1 MKYQP
6 IVVKLKSITPVPV
19 GFQIRMQVVGGPESC
34 VGRDVFLIL
43 DQCQAASLVA
53 TLYEKQRL

>member
-19 GFQIRMQVVGGPESC
+19 GFQIRMEVVAGPESC
-34 VGRDVFLIL
+34 VARDVFLIL
-43 DQCQAASLVA
+43 DQCQVA
-53 TLYEKQRL
+53 KFTELTQK